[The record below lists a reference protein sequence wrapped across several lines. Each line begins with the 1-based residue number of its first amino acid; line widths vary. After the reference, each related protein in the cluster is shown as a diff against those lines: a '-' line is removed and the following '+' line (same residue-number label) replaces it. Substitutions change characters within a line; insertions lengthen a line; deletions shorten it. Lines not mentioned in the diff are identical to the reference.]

1 MNPYLVLLYG
11 QHECWSYVHCTHW
24 PECMYVRVR
33 LSPVT
38 PVNSSYDLPLDL
50 PSSFHAPGQSCLA
63 VKPSN
68 NGSTA
73 GAEVWNHLRQSVW
86 SATTACQLKWKLSCT
101 SNKLSDS
108 CPELL
113 TSDSYFNLY
122 FHFVTLVMLDQ
133 SSLCRLGT
141 KYFVDVGSGCCSQSS
156 SAEVTWCSFSS
167 DFCLCVCDVVS
178 QCSYV
183 TWFCYVSV
191 WIIASSLVNW
201 WMFLQVMSLSPM
213 SCTSPHIRSALMPAT
228 KAGTWTCWQA
238 QTSNVHVSITYD
250 FCHLLCVGCIV
261 FNVYSVTAVK
271 VWFVNQCSSCVHW
284 LSLLQCT
291 GTCRVCMFTGC
302 R

>member
-141 KYFVDVGSGCCSQSS
+141 KYFVDVGSGCVLRVQVLKWPG
-156 SAEVTWCSFSS
+156 A
-167 DFCLCVCDVVS
+167 VS
-178 QCSYV
+178 LVIS
-183 TWFCYVSV
+183 VSV
-191 WIIASSLVNW
+191 CVMLSASVVTSRGFV
-201 WMFLQVMSLSPM
+201 MF
-213 SCTSPHIRSALMPAT
+213 
-228 KAGTWTCWQA
+228 
-238 QTSNVHVSITYD
+238 
-250 FCHLLCVGCIV
+250 
-261 FNVYSVTAVK
+261 
-271 VWFVNQCSSCVHW
+271 QC
-284 LSLLQCT
+284 
-291 GTCRVCMFTGC
+291 G
-302 R
+302 